1 MKEDGRASRRT
12 RMNDEAD
19 LIFLS
24 HAGADGGTAVPGG
37 AGGERD
43 CRQGQGLGVHHA
55 RPRPRRR
62 RRGRQRLRRGQRKIW
77 VPGGGSCAQDRP
89 VLKRGARDLP
99 QCPRRHD
106 ALGPLRHA
114 LYAPERRSSTPSVRI
129 FSRSSAGSASTRAA
143 ASSKRA
149 RTTVRSIPTASSP
162 TITASSATASSGT
175 SRP

>member
-99 QCPRRHD
+99 QCPRGHD
-106 ALGPLRHA
+106 ALGPLRHERHR
-114 LYAPERRSSTPSVRI
+114 APEQGGKPRALRGRTMLRSAREPAPELCRQQSVRA
-129 FSRSSAGSASTRAA
+129 RRADPCQQ
-143 ASSKRA
+143 RQL
-149 RTTVRSIPTASSP
+149 
-162 TITASSATASSGT
+162 
-175 SRP
+175 